1 MELSAEDSLRLNVL
15 LKQDLQALRIDES
28 KMSVHALTPKGE
40 ATVPLHPTGR
50 DDLYLKKV
58 RELISTQVLGSPGGY
73 PVYIKRWTRSGQA
86 REDESLRSLLLLG
99 EPEAVVAVVH
109 SPDLSPELARL
120 AWWAM
125 PEADNARRLLEKP
138 QVAASSVGQELASH
152 LIEYLPFETE
162 PRAMQDTVR
171 LVLQPGLADDAVR
184 ADLWR
189 RAARKGAYYVG
200 FLQACPDELPEHCP
214 PHAALNEVNEALAPL
229 VAAGNPAAALLC
241 KVLGAPGQ
249 AFLKTAEAALGKI
262 ANQDA
267 TVALFNAIGA
277 YFASARPETAP
288 CRDSEMAVAAAEAG
302 VETDPA
308 LREVLAALPERRALV
323 VALATLAL
331 TDEDLLDT
339 FFAYSDAVGPLM
351 RRKLA
356 PWTEPLLAQM
366 RVLGGLN

>member
-1 MELSAEDSLRLNVL
+1 MDLSPEDSLRLNVL
-15 LKQDLQALRIDES
+15 LKQELQALRIDES
-28 KMSVHALTPKGE
+28 KMSVHALTAQGE
-40 ATVPLHPTGR
+40 ATVPLHPTMR

-86 REDESLRSLLLLG
+86 REDDSLRSLLLLG

-125 PEADNARRLLEKP
+125 PESDNARRLLEKP
-138 QVAASSVGQELASH
+138 QVAASAVGRELARH

-171 LVLQPGLADDAVR
+171 LVLQPGLADEAVR
-184 ADLWR
+184 ADLWK
-189 RAARKGAYYVG
+189 RAGRKGAYYVG
-200 FLQACPDELPEHCP
+200 FLQACPDDLPETGA
-214 PHAALNEVNEALAPL
+214 PHAGAASARAALAAL
-229 VAAGNPAAALLC
+229 VEEGNPAAILLC
-241 KVLGAPGQ
+241 KVLDAGGQ
-249 AFLKTAEAALGKI
+249 AFLKTAEAAMGKV

-267 TVALFNAIGA
+267 TVALFNAIGSW
-277 YFASARPETAP
+277 FAAARPALP
-288 CRDSEMAVAAAEAG
+288 QPRDSEAALAAARQA
-302 VETDPA
+302 VDTDPA
-308 LREVLAALPERRALV
+308 LHAVLQALPEQRDRV

-331 TDEDLLDT
+331 TDENLLDT

-356 PWTEPLLAQM
+356 PWTGPLLAQM
-366 RVLGGLN
+366 RLLRE